1 MNKSIPMFL
10 VNAALVIVIAL
21 ANLVPSQAM
30 SAREKLVIGVSQFP
44 STFHPNF
51 DASAAKS
58 YINAMVSRP
67 FTIFDQNWDLIC
79 LLCTQLPTIANGLAK
94 PEQTPD
100 GKNGIAVTYSI
111 HPKATWG
118 DGVPISTKDVL
129 FTWKVGRHEK
139 SGVGNIELYRSIYKI
154 DVIDQKSFTLH
165 FDKLSFDYN
174 GINDFNLVPAH
185 IEEKHFSDPEKYKNR
200 TAYDTDPLNK
210 GLYFGPYKITE
221 VAAGSHVVLELNPT
235 WYGKPPAFK
244 RIVVRSISNTAALEA
259 NLLSGGIDMIA
270 GELGLTIDQAISFE
284 KRHKQ
289 KYNVIYK
296 PGLIYEHIDLN
307 LENPLL
313 QDLRVRKALLYAIDR
328 KAISERL
335 FNGRQPVAHTSVNP
349 LDWVYAEDVP
359 KYNYAPD
366 TAAQLLD
373 DAGWSVLKNGIRH
386 NAAGIKL
393 SFEIMTTAGNRTR
406 ELVEQIVQSQWKAA
420 GIEVKIK
427 NEPARVF
434 FGQTMTERRYSGLG
448 MYAWMS
454 SPENVP
460 RTTLHSDHIPTK
472 ANNYAGQNYTS
483 FKNPEMDALLE
494 KIETELDRNK
504 RKEMWRRL
512 QHIYA
517 EELPVLP
524 LYFRASAYILPNWL
538 TGINPTGH
546 QYSTSHWVEFWDQK

>member
-1 MNKSIPMFL
+1 MNRKMRTSFINVGL
-10 VNAALVIVIAL
+10 GIGLAIASML
-21 ANLVPSQAM
+21 ASPAM
-30 SAREKLVIGVSQFP
+30 SARDKLVIGVSQFP

-67 FTIFDQNWDLIC
+67 ITIFDQDWKLIC
-79 LLCTQLPTIANGLAK
+79 MLCTQLPTIANGLAK
-94 PEQTPD
+94 PEQTPE

-129 FTWKVGRHEK
+129 FTWKVGRHKK

-154 DVIDQKSFTLH
+154 DVIDQKSFTIH
-165 FDKLSFDYN
+165 YDKLTFDYN
-174 GINDFNLVPAH
+174 GINDLNLVPSH
-185 IEEKHFSDPEKYKNR
+185 IEEKYFSDPETYKNR

-210 GLYFGPYKITE
+210 GLYFGPYLISE
-221 VAAGSHVVLELNPT
+221 VVAGSHVVLERNPT
-235 WYGKPPAFK
+235 WYGKVPAFK

-289 KYNVIYK
+289 KFNVIYK

-313 QDLRVRKALLYAIDR
+313 QDLRVRKALLHAIDR
-328 KAISERL
+328 KAISQRL
-335 FNGRQPVAHTSVNP
+335 FDGRQPVAHTSVNP
-349 LDWVYAEDVP
+349 LDWVYADDVP
-359 KYNYAPD
+359 TYEYEPD
-366 TAAQLLD
+366 TAAKLLD
-373 DAGWSVLKNGIRH
+373 EAGWNVRKKGIRH
-386 NAAGIKL
+386 NAAGQKL

-406 ELVEQIVQSQWKAA
+406 ELVEQIVQSQWKAT

-434 FGQTMTERRYSGLG
+434 FGQTMTERRYSALG

-494 KIETELDRNK
+494 QIELELDRDK
-504 RKEMWRRL
+504 RKVMWRRL

-517 EELPVLP
+517 EQLPVLP
-524 LYFRASAYILPNWL
+524 LYFRANAYILPKWL

-546 QYSTSHWVEFWDQK
+546 QYSTSHWVEYWDEK